1 MPNRRDFLK
10 TAAFATLG
18 SGIAVSQV
26 LAGECMPSAIH
37 VNKYGIGGKM
47 KMTFFPYE
55 LKLRHVFTVATYSR
69 TTTPDVQVE
78 IEYEGVT
85 GYGEASMPPYLGET
99 VESVMNFLK
108 KVNLEQFSDPF
119 QLEDILS
126 YVDSLSPKDTA
137 AKAAVDIAL
146 HDLVGKLLGAPWYKI
161 WGLNKE
167 KTPSTTFT
175 IGIDTPDV
183 VRAKTKEC
191 AGLFN
196 ILKVKL
202 GRDNDKEMIET
213 IRSVTDLPIAVDAN
227 QGWKDRQYALDMI
240 HWLKEKGIVMIEQP
254 MPKEQLDDIAWV
266 TQQSPLPVF
275 ADESLQRLGD
285 VAALK
290 GAFTGINIKLMKCTG
305 MREAWKMVTL
315 AHALGMR
322 VMVGCMTETSCAIS
336 AASQFSPAVDLIVEF
351 WKNFSNSNIR
361 NLYNYIKH
369 KGKPIYREI
378 EEFRGGKAMR
388 LLINKQEYPSDIRDV
403 QKIVGLKQGIDEL
416 IHFDDNILFP
426 YIQNLLE
433 LLNTAVDPSPMAFI

>member
-1 MPNRRDFLK
+1 MQNRRDFLK
-10 TAAFATLG
+10 TATLAALG
-18 SGIAVSQV
+18 SGLVVRQT
-26 LAGECMPSAIH
+26 LAGESSLSNVYI
-37 VNKYGIGGKM
+37 NKLGLGGKM
-47 KMTFFPYE
+47 KMSFFPYE
-55 LKLRHVFTVATYSR
+55 LKLKHVFTVATYSR

-78 IEYEGVT
+78 IEYEGIT

-99 VESVMNFLK
+99 VESVMSFLG

-119 QLEDILS
+119 QLDDILS

-146 HDLVGKLLGAPWYKI
+146 HDLVGKLLDAPWYKI

-183 VRAKTKEC
+183 VREKTKEC
-191 AGLFN
+191 ADQFN

-213 IRSVTDLPIAVDAN
+213 IRSVTNLPIAIDAN

-240 HWLKEKGIVMIEQP
+240 HWLKEKGIVMIEQL
-254 MPKEQLDDIAWV
+254 MPKEKLDDIAWI
-266 TQQSPLPVF
+266 TQQSPLPIF

-290 GAFTGINIKLMKCTG
+290 DAFTGINIKLMKCTG

-336 AASQFSPAVDLIVEF
+336 AASQFSPLVDFADLDG
-351 WKNFSNSNIR
+351 N
-361 NLYNYIKH
+361 
-369 KGKPIYREI
+369 
-378 EEFRGGKAMR
+378 
-388 LLINKQEYPSDIRDV
+388 LLISNDRFKGVEV
-403 QKIVGLKQGIDEL
+403 VNGKITLNDLPGIGVMK
-416 IHFDDNILFP
+416 I
-426 YIQNLLE
+426 
-433 LLNTAVDPSPMAFI
+433 